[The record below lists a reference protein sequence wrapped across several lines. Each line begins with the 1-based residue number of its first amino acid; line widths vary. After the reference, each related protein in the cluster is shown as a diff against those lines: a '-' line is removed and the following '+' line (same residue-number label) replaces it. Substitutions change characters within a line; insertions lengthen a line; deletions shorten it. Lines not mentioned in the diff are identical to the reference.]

1 MDKAPILRERPH
13 CSYRRQIAIRT
24 TPVVML
30 GLCAAMLM
38 MCGEAGAQD
47 CPPAIKTLFPQQGKV
62 KSCSY
67 SSASPVMMIEASI
80 EIPRPDLPDHPFGFD
95 LKVLRKNVP
104 ELARR
109 TELMAQEEIAR
120 IDKAK
125 AAELEPAGFSP
136 VRPGPLQAKS
146 IPGGKA
152 WYRKIVVGA
161 IGENTSNKVYYDC
174 EYYVLDGLT
183 VTALRT
189 TASSTAEADGWLQ
202 KIRTGLIAIQ

>member
-1 MDKAPILRERPH
+1 MEREPVLRERLQRSDRCPRPI
-13 CSYRRQIAIRT
+13 RR

-38 MCGEAGAQD
+38 MCGQAGAQD
-47 CPPAIKTLFPQQGKV
+47 CPPAIRALFPQQGQV

-67 SSASPVMMIEASI
+67 FSASPVMMIEASI

-95 LKVLRKNVP
+95 LEVSRRNVP

-109 TELMAQEEIAR
+109 TELMVQEEIAR

-136 VRPGPLQAKS
+136 VQPGPLQAKP

-161 IGENTSNKVYYDC
+161 VGENRPNKVYYDC
-174 EYYVLDGLT
+174 EYYVLDGQT

-189 TASSTAEADGWLQ
+189 TASSEAEADGWLQ
-202 KIRTGLIAIQ
+202 KIRTGLRAIQ